1 MAGMGDTSGDIQR
14 VSDHVKDIL
23 QMTRDSEMMQS
34 YVRVGKVDDDSD
46 DDGGGGG
53 GASCGGGGGD
63 GIGAGGGAV
72 VGDLESDGGAGVI
85 GHGGV
90 SSGVG
95 AAGSAVDGRRGRK
108 SRTVTAGRRFR
119 RRKGGGGG
127 GGGGTGLGGGVG
139 GGGMTTTFNE
149 LTEEFKTR
157 KSGTGGGGGGVS
169 GGGGFG
175 GGWARRHKR
184 DSRSRLLEEVYTDK
198 DRAAAV
204 NLGTRDIKASLRMK
218 RRQDR
223 NRTLH
228 IPSTAESPTLLAL
241 ARHCI
246 NDVSV
251 SLEFIDKALEL
262 SPNDKTALVS
272 RSKCYLLL
280 GQPRLA
286 LKDAEVALNE
296 DSSYLKAIY
305 QKAEALYHLG
315 DFEHSLVFY
324 HRGLHVRPELEQFR
338 LGVQKARE
346 AIENV
351 IGKMKDNAV
360 ILQQFGR
367 DDRAVISGSRGS
379 RVSTPATT
387 TTAQSSVRRKGAT
400 TRNQSKMLLRELCV
414 DKDYLEHLTIDPNIV
429 SAIQENDNYI
439 LSEAKDGI
447 NFLKGREEFWKQ
459 QKLIIGKEEGTL
471 LVEKR
476 KVYFWLKR
484 VPPNDNKS

>member
-1 MAGMGDTSGDIQR
+1 MAGLGDTSGDIQPR
-14 VSDHVKDIL
+14 TDHAKDIL

-34 YVRVGKVDDDSD
+34 YVRVGKSDESDDCGGGGGGSEGNGVSVGGVGGGVGRGESDSD
-46 DDGGGGG
+46 DVAGATGYVVGVGAGVGDGHGVSGAGRPGRKGCRVAAGRRHGRRRGGGGG
-53 GASCGGGGGD
+53 GAAAGGGGSGGGGG
-63 GIGAGGGAV
+63 
-72 VGDLESDGGAGVI
+72 S
-85 GHGGV
+85 
-90 SSGVG
+90 
-95 AAGSAVDGRRGRK
+95 
-108 SRTVTAGRRFR
+108 F
-119 RRKGGGGG
+119 GGGGG
-127 GGGGTGLGGGVG
+127 GGA
-139 GGGMTTTFNE
+139 TTTFDE

-157 KSGTGGGGGGVS
+157 KSGTGGGAGVGGGV
-169 GGGGFG
+169 GGGGSGFG
-175 GGWARRHKR
+175 GGWAKRHKR

-241 ARHCI
+241 ARHCV

-296 DSSYLKAIY
+296 DSTYLKAIY

-346 AIENV
+346 AIENA
-351 IGKMKDNAV
+351 IGKMKDTAV
-360 ILQQFGR
+360 VIQQVGWGDKR
-367 DDRAVISGSRGS
+367 QATTTGTVNGGGSRGS
-379 RVSTPATT
+379 TPAVTGSTT
-387 TTAQSSVRRKGAT
+387 RHKDAAASAAT
-400 TRNQSKMLLRELCV
+400 TKSQSKMLLRELCV

-447 NFLKGREEFWKQ
+447 SFLNGREEFWKQ
-459 QKLIIGKEEGTL
+459 QKL
-471 LVEKR
+471 V
-476 KVYFWLKR
+476 
-484 VPPNDNKS
+484 N

>member
-459 QKLIIGKEEGTL
+459 QKLIM
-471 LVEKR
+471 
-476 KVYFWLKR
+476 
-484 VPPNDNKS
+484 

>member
-1 MAGMGDTSGDIQR
+1 MAGLGDTSGDIQPMA
-14 VSDHVKDIL
+14 DHAKDIL

-34 YVRVGKVDDDSD
+34 YVRVGKPDESDDCIGGSSEANGVCGGGVGGGFGRGESDSD
-46 DDGGGGG
+46 DLAGNPGYTVGIGAGVGDDLGGSGIGRVGRKGCRTVASRRHGRRKVGGGGGSGGGGGGGSFGGGGG
-53 GASCGGGGGD
+53 GA
-63 GIGAGGGAV
+63 
-72 VGDLESDGGAGVI
+72 
-85 GHGGV
+85 
-90 SSGVG
+90 
-95 AAGSAVDGRRGRK
+95 
-108 SRTVTAGRRFR
+108 
-119 RRKGGGGG
+119 
-127 GGGGTGLGGGVG
+127 
-139 GGGMTTTFNE
+139 TTTFDE

-157 KSGTGGGGGGVS
+157 KSGTGSGGGVGIGLG

-175 GGWARRHKR
+175 GGWAKRHKR

-246 NDVSV
+246 NDVNV

-296 DSSYLKAIY
+296 DSTYLKAIY

-324 HRGLHVRPELEQFR
+324 HRGLHVRPELEKFR

-346 AIENV
+346 AIENA
-351 IGKMKDNAV
+351 IGKMKNTAIV
-360 ILQQFGR
+360 IQQVGWEDKR
-367 DDRAVISGSRGS
+367 QATVARTVNGGDGGIGGSRGS
-379 RVSTPATT
+379 TPTVTGSTT
-387 TTAQSSVRRKGAT
+387 RRKQTVTAKS
-400 TRNQSKMLLRELCV
+400 QSKMLLRELCV
-414 DKDYLEHLTIDPNIV
+414 DKEYLEHLTIDPNIM

-447 NFLKGREEFWKQ
+447 SFLNGREEFWKQ
-459 QKLIIGKEEGTL
+459 QKLI
-471 LVEKR
+471 
-476 KVYFWLKR
+476 
-484 VPPNDNKS
+484 N